1 MRDEAKFVTAVAMI
15 DSISARLVTLKG
27 QKDCGE
33 DVSETVYP
41 EQLRVYLRMEF
52 KHLSDEQFRSAFDLA
67 LNGEKDGVVLPKHIV
82 TTPLGLMRSSFGRK
96 SLSCQVREFV
106 QEWIITIVLVALTS
120 TYLGVKL
127 SVLRNKRNLSRS
139 LVATIEAN
147 TMYRD
152 GRVQGVSVLDLR
164 DKGMPLNHLDDKTAR
179 RTLANLLKKHPDIQS
194 GEELSRA
201 GETVYWSAHRLRAE
215 QTAQLNKP
223 VNNPVLE

>member
-1 MRDEAKFVTAVAMI
+1 MRDEAKFVNAVAMI

-41 EQLRVYLRMEF
+41 EQLRMYLRMEF
-52 KHLSDEQFRSAFDLA
+52 KHLSDDQFRSAFDLA
-67 LNGEKDGVVLPKHIV
+67 LNGEKDGVILPKHIV

-96 SLSCQVREFV
+96 SVSCQVREFV
-106 QEWIITIVLVALTS
+106 QEWIVTIVLLVITS
-120 TYLGVKL
+120 TYLGIKL
-127 SVLRNKRNLSRS
+127 SVWRGKRNLSRN
-139 LVATIEAN
+139 LVSTIEAS

-164 DKGMPLNHLDDKTAR
+164 DNGMPLHHMDDKTAR
-179 RTLANLLKKHPDIQS
+179 RTLANLLKKHSDIQS

-215 QTAQLNKP
+215 QAAQMKTP
-223 VNNPVLE
+223 VNNPVFG